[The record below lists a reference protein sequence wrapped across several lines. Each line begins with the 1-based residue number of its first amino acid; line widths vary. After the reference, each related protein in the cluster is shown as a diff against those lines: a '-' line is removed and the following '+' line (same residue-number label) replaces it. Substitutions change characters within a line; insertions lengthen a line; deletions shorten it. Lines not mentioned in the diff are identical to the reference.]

1 MRASHALTLS
11 GRTSFEFSDAVKP
24 VRDQLA
30 RALSRLDGTERYSLV
45 LWRLPAGVVLNDVD
59 LTREPRQYLQCA
71 GSAERMTIEVRQL
84 VDGTPV
90 QSVLGHAS
98 ADGDAA
104 DETVVWNGY
113 TAHVRRSEIFDATEA
128 IEIFG
133 YYLDHDDVSPAYE
146 RRPLALS

>member
-1 MRASHALTLS
+1 MRSTHALTVN
-11 GRTSFEFSDAVKP
+11 GQRSFELSEP
-24 VRDQLA
+24 VRPVKEQLV
-30 RALSRLDGTERYSLV
+30 RNIERLDGADRYSLV

-59 LTREPRQYLQCA
+59 LTREPQQYLQCA

-98 ADGDAA
+98 ADGEAA

-113 TAHVRRSEIFDATEA
+113 TAHVRRSEVFDATEA